1 MANNAE
7 QAIKSFN
14 HCKSNRVNWDSHWQD
29 VADYVLPTRDF
40 QTKQKIKGSQR
51 RGAIFNTTAPEA
63 AVQLAAALEGMLFN
77 TGIRWFELTS
87 EDESVNKLH
96 EVREWLYDSTNRML
110 SYFDNT
116 NSHFSLS
123 GHEAALDLV
132 CFGTAIILATETDG
146 VFKFQARDLSGIYLK
161 ANDAGDIVD
170 VYREFT
176 MPAWEVVETF
186 GIENCSDACRQAI
199 EDPSKKDKEINV
211 LHYVYKRMS
220 TDYGK
225 KDKLNKAWASNYYE
239 VGEKHTLSEGGF
251 DENPYIV
258 VRWSKAAEEVYGR
271 SPAMEVLPTIKVVN
285 AMARTI
291 LEAAEL
297 AVRPPVIVG
306 AGTMEG
312 PIRTAPGSI
321 MYVRQGTRDLP
332 QPFNSGARPD
342 IGHELMDREEAK
354 IDKAFF
360 ADRLSL
366 PELDRMTATEI
377 VERRQQGLM
386 VISPIL
392 SRLYA
397 EWLNPVSA
405 RTFNWM
411 LANGM
416 LEEAPEAFVNARLK
430 VNYVSPMAITR
441 RSSVTQSFMQG
452 MSAAQ
457 ILVQTNPGVM
467 ENLDADSVFRA
478 LMTQNN
484 VDPKFLR
491 SEQDVA
497 MTRQQAQEQQQQQE
511 QGQQDMAMAQQAAS
525 AAKDAGSAAVDLG
538 ELGGLLG

>member
-1 MANNAE
+1 MATNAE
-7 QAIKSFN
+7 QAIKTFK
-14 HCKSNRVNWDSHWQD
+14 KSKSDRVNWDGHWQD
-29 VADYVLPTRDF
+29 IADYVLPTRDF
-40 QTKQKIKGSQR
+40 QTKQKMKGSQR
-51 RGAIFNTTAPEA
+51 RGTIYNTTAPEA

-77 TGIRWFELTS
+77 TGIRWFELTTD
-87 EDESVNKLH
+87 DESVNKLH

-110 SYFDNT
+110 AYFDNT

-132 CFGTAIILATETDG
+132 CFGTAVILATDSDG
-146 VFKFQARDLSGIYLK
+146 IFKFQARDLSGIYLK

-176 MPAWEVVETF
+176 MPAWEVAETF
-186 GIENCSDACRQAI
+186 GMENCSENCQKCV
-199 EDPSKKDKEINV
+199 EDPDKRDKEITV

-225 KDKLNKAWASNYYE
+225 IDKLNKDWASCYYE
-239 VGEKHTLSEGGF
+239 LEAKHTLSEGGF
-251 DENPYIV
+251 DENPYII
-258 VRWSKAAEEVYGR
+258 VRWSKASEEVYGR

-285 AMARTI
+285 AMARTV

-306 AGTMEG
+306 AGSMEG

-321 MYVRQGTRDLP
+321 MYVRQGTRDIP

-342 IGHELMDREEAK
+342 IGHEMMDREEAK

-397 EWLNPVSA
+397 EWLNPVIA
-405 RTFNWM
+405 RTFKWM
-411 LANGM
+411 MKNGY
-416 LEEAPEAFVNARLK
+416 LDDAPEAIAGIRIK

-457 ILVQTNPGVM
+457 ILVQANPSIL
-467 ENLDADSVFRA
+467 ENLDTDAVFRA

-484 VDPKFLR
+484 VDPQFLR
-491 SEQDVA
+491 SEQEVA
-497 MTRQQAQEQQQQQE
+497 MMRQQEQEQQQQQ
-511 QGQQDMAMAQQAAS
+511 QQMAMAQQAAS
-525 AAKDAGSAAVDLG
+525 AAKDAGSAASDLG
-538 ELGGLLG
+538 ALGGLVG

>member
-1 MANNAE
+1 MATKPE
-7 QAIKSFN
+7 IAIKAFKK
-14 HCKSNRVNWDSHWQD
+14 CKSDRVNWDGHWQD

-40 QTKQKIKGSQR
+40 QTKQKMTGSQR
-51 RGAIFNTTAPEA
+51 RGTIYNTTAPEA

-77 TGIRWFELTS
+77 TGIRWFELTT
-87 EDESVNKLH
+87 EDNSVNELH
-96 EVREWLYDSTNRML
+96 EVKEWLYDSTNRML

-116 NSHFSLS
+116 KTHFSLS
-123 GHEAALDLV
+123 AHEAAMDLV
-132 CFGTAIILATETDG
+132 CFGTAVILATESNG
-146 VFKFQARDLSGIYLK
+146 IFKFQARDLSGMYLK
-161 ANDAGDIVD
+161 SSDDGDIVD

-186 GIENCSDACRQAI
+186 GMENCS
-199 EDPSKKDKEINV
+199 EDCQKCVEDENKKDKDFTI
-211 LHYVYKRMS
+211 LHHVYKRMN
-220 TDYGK
+220 TQYGK
-225 KDKLNKAWASNYYE
+225 IDKLNKPWASCYYE
-239 VGEKHTLSEGGF
+239 VDAKHILSEGGF
-251 DENPYIV
+251 DKNPYIV
-258 VRWSKAAEEVYGR
+258 VRWSKAAEETYGR

-291 LEAAEL
+291 LEASEL

-306 AGTMEG
+306 AGSMEG

-321 MYVRQGTRDLP
+321 MYVRQGTRDVP

-360 ADRLSL
+360 ADRLAL

-377 VERRQQGLM
+377 IERRQQGLM

-397 EWLNPVSA
+397 EWLNPVIA

-411 LANGM
+411 LENGLLAPM
-416 LEEAPEAFVNARLK
+416 PEAVNGDILK

-441 RSSVTQSFMQG
+441 RSSVSQSFMQA

-457 ILVQTNPGVM
+457 ILVQANPNILQ
-467 ENLDADSVFRA
+467 NLDTDAVFRS
-478 LMTQNN
+478 LMTNNN
-484 VDPKFLR
+484 VDPQFLK
-491 SEQDVA
+491 SEQEVA
-497 MTRQQAQEQQQQQE
+497 QIRQQEAEQAQQQQQ
-511 QGQQDMAMAQQAAS
+511 MAMAQQAAS
-525 AAKDAGSAAVDLG
+525 AAKDGASAASDLG
-538 ELGGLLG
+538 MLGGLVG